1 MEKIEYRADICCQLL
16 NYSEADSD
24 YFLYVI
30 MDESW
35 VHHFHPETKQSGMEW
50 RHSNSPP
57 PKKFRVQSSAGKVMF
72 SVFVAFKI
80 LKKGHT
86 ITGAYYASL
95 LTKLRENIKLKCK
108 GMLSNGVLLQHDNAS
123 SHTCVATTSKAV
135 ELAFQILPHPP
146 YSPDLGPSNYHLFKN
161 VKQYLRGTHF
171 KDDESVQIAVT
182 QWLED
187 QNADFYKGGF

>member
-1 MEKIEYRADICCQLL
+1 L
-16 NYSEADSD
+16 
-24 YFLYVI
+24 
-30 MDESW
+30 
-35 VHHFHPETKQSGMEW
+35 
-50 RHSNSPP
+50 
-57 PKKFRVQSSAGKVMF
+57 
-72 SVFVAFKI
+72 AFKI
-80 LKKGHT
+80 KNKGHT
-86 ITGAYYASL
+86 ITGAYYASV
-95 LTKLRENIKLKCK
+95 LTKLRENIKLIFSLNFVKTDAFEIQLK
-108 GMLSNGVLLQHDNAS
+108 RREMLSNSVLLQHDNAS
-123 SHTCVATTSKAV
+123 SQTCVPATSKAA